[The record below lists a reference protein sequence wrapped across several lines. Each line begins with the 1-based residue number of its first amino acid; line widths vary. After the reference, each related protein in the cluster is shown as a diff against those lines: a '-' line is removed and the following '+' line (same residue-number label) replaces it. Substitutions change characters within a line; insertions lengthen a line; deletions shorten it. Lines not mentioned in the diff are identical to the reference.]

1 MIKAVGNKRLNLT
14 KEEFD
19 NYEELTKIVD
29 KQEFVGLFDTDKN
42 GNIVSICIDPKN
54 NISMATIMFIN
65 QVMMNQRFKIY
76 YEEII
81 KNSKK
86 ILEKILEL
94 DSSNSAAHYSL
105 SQYIDY
111 KNENNHHIE
120 MENLLKNKN
129 LVIKK
134 K

>member
-14 KEEFD
+14 KEEFE

-65 QVMMNQRFKIY
+65 QVMMNQRFKLY
-76 YEEII
+76 YDEII

-86 ILEKILEL
+86 IDAIYENIAKLSEQVKEL
-94 DSSNSAAHYSL
+94 
-105 SQYIDY
+105 
-111 KNENNHHIE
+111 
-120 MENLLKNKN
+120 
-129 LVIKK
+129 KK
-134 K
+134 